1 MECNQW
7 YLNTKY
13 QSKEDCLSQQYQ
25 GQNPTQKS
33 TVAFVTEGFT
43 QIENGDTTSSPN
55 AIFSADPE
63 ETVTE
68 EAELEVVFPFND
80 RESDSSDDYEGGGDY
95 IDTTASIDG
104 MPSTSDVKT
113 DVFTTEEVFSEN
125 RIEVQDMVEGG
136 DAQLHVEFGG
146 VKLGLLISGTAVGVF
161 LLVTG
166 LIKLGDVIVDKF
178 INNNELLDGD
188 QAERSGVPLT
198 AVQPTAPD
206 DSREDEETIT
216 NFKTA
221 CESTLV
227 EGVKSGEFTPPFSP
241 IKPSARAS
249 SLPNVHAGATIGQQQ
264 PMIERTQSTIIFN
277 LDDTVGGEFDAIAN
291 RNPPTQMDLSRLIE
305 LPSTSQIFREVER
318 KEKEG
323 NSDESGT
330 SSAGQSDAGVR
341 KSTRVKKQF
350 KPTQYEDL

>member
-95 IDTTASIDG
+95 IDTTDSIDG

-178 INNNELLDGD
+178 INNNGLLDGD

-198 AVQPTAPD
+198 AVQPTAPE
-206 DSREDEETIT
+206 DSREDEETLT

-227 EGVKSGEFTPPFSP
+227 EGVKSGTFTPPFSP
-241 IKPSARAS
+241 IRNPARAS
-249 SLPNVHAGATIGQQQ
+249 SLPNVHAIGQQQ
-264 PMIERTQSTIIFN
+264 PIIERTQSTIVFN

-291 RNPPTQMDLSRLIE
+291 RNQPTEMDLSRLSN

-318 KEKEG
+318 KEQERD
-323 NSDESGT
+323 SDESGT
-330 SSAGQSDAGVR
+330 SNSGQSDASARR